1 MLPMTKGATLP
12 LTKNAAPLK
21 EVRLE
26 LSWSPPK
33 NTSRGSYDLDASAF
47 PLNSTGGGPL
57 GTIADVG
64 HICYWG
70 QQKTPS
76 MEHLAGDDRTGDG
89 DEPDEVILI
98 RFNTIPANCDLI
110 AIVGTID
117 KAIARGQSFAE
128 VNDATMQIF
137 NNETNELLAEARLAS
152 MDAGSTGCLFASIRK
167 ANNVWT
173 VENVSQGYPGKE
185 LPDFFQLFGYQG

>member
-1 MLPMTKGATLP
+1 MLPMTKGGSLP
-12 LTKNAAPLK
+12 LTKNSEPLQ

-33 NTSRGSYDLDASAF
+33 NSSKGSYDLDASAF
-47 PLNSTGGGPL
+47 PLNSNGGGPM
-57 GTIADVG
+57 GTITEVS

-89 DEPDEVILI
+89 DEPDEIILI
-98 RFNTIPANCDLI
+98 RFNALPSNCDLI
-110 AIVGTID
+110 AIVGSID
-117 KAIARGQSFAE
+117 KAIERGQSFAE
-128 VNDATMQIF
+128 VADATMQIF
-137 NNETNELLAEARLAS
+137 NNKTNELLASAKLAAL
-152 MDAGSTGCLFASIRK
+152 DAGSTGCLFASIRK
-167 ANNVWT
+167 KNQIWT